1 MLLQAL
7 ALALRAAPPRRSY
20 VAEPAH
26 ALDAN
31 PLTFWSSVGGAVCC
45 TESTPAWLLVSL
57 GPPRAIATLQL
68 VLLQDMT
75 FTLAV
80 ANASDAAMS
89 SWVTVASSVCE
100 KCRTNEFTYLH
111 ATFDVTRGGR
121 PVVASH
127 VKLTITWS
135 SGGGIGACADLCDW
149 ATDVYE
155 LRALSAGAL
164 PAAPPPPQALLPP
177 PGCAV
182 PPARRVLTQSADG
195 VGAARRGAAALGSPV
210 ADAAA
215 HDDRRLSAERAAVL
229 LTPPVPASSG
239 SVEFLRVLRPGA
251 DCDGTG
257 CSAQYGMFVSA
268 YVWLGG
274 AGGSSAGGMPGEGLV
289 MSLVDAS
296 RQTPGATVYVS
307 GGCGMRAALPLYA
320 LSIVFDS
327 AEGRAEEGC
336 DEPGTGMRVVSTL
349 LGPDV
354 PPHVVGATLEMS
366 TRAFRRGAWLP
377 LQFQLARIAGTWCA
391 QTIFLD
397 GLNVLDGYRVG
408 LTPQQMAAG
417 NITMDA
423 LYLVASARTGAASSD
438 AHALSGLRVECL
450 SYETPQPEWV
460 ENDAA
465 LRQPLTPPPSPGAAG
480 GWRRPPQP
488 PQQQQVLRAAAPP
501 RAVHVLR
508 GFAAGFAPAFCAT
521 LAALGCIAAACVCQQ
536 RCARAAADDA
546 APPLPVCGV
555 PHNAGAAAFDVF
567 LSYRRA
573 DWRLAD
579 AVQDKLRLRGLRV
592 FKDVDGFMA
601 GRPFDAALMCAVH
614 SAPVFAPLVTLAS
627 LRRLAAAVDANAA
640 DTSLA
645 EYVAALYCRDVE
657 RSVARVE
664 PLLAGP
670 EVPLR
675 AAARAASGA
684 AAPPQRWC
692 ALTQEPE
699 YGALL
704 AALPDAVPVA
714 TMALVDA
721 ALRTA
726 RGVALPPAFASL
738 TVRQVLLGRD
748 GSGVHPAV
756 VGALAGE
763 PFELACA
770 QVRACVAA
778 VRVSF
783 VCPLCA
789 CS

>member
-1 MLLQAL
+1 VCLLFYSILQAL
-7 ALALRAAPPRRSY
+7 ALALRAAALRRSY

-26 ALDAN
+26 ALDAK
-31 PLTFWSSVGGAVCC
+31 PFTFWSSVGGAVCC

-57 GPPRAIATLQL
+57 GAPRAIATLQL

-75 FTLAV
+75 FTLSV

-89 SWVTVASSVCE
+89 SWVTVASSVCAT
-100 KCRTNEFTYLH
+100 CHMNEHTYLQPL
-111 ATFDVTRGGR
+111 FDVTRGGR

-155 LRALSAGAL
+155 LRAFSAGAL
-164 PAAPPPPQALLPP
+164 PSAPPSTQALLPP

-195 VGAARRGAAALGSPV
+195 VGAARRGAAALGSPEG
-210 ADAAA
+210 AA
-215 HDDRRLSAERAAVL
+215 HDSEHAAVVL

-239 SVEFLRVLRPGA
+239 SVEFLRILRPGA

-257 CSAQYGMFVSA
+257 CSAQYGMLVTA

-289 MSLVDAS
+289 LSVVDAS
-296 RQTPGATVYVS
+296 RQTPGATVYFS

-327 AEGRAEEGC
+327 ADGDGEGC
-336 DEPGTGMRVVSTL
+336 DEPGTGIRFVSTL

-354 PPHVVGATLEMS
+354 PPRVLGATLEMS
-366 TRAFRRGAWLP
+366 THAFRRGAWLP
-377 LQFQLARIAGTWCA
+377 LQFWLARFSWSTLWCPA
-391 QTIFLD
+391 SIVLD
-397 GLNVLDGYRVG
+397 GLNVLEGCRMG
-408 LTPQQMAAG
+408 LTTPQQEP
-417 NITMDA
+417 NVTLDA
-423 LYLVASARTGAASSD
+423 LFLVAAARTGAASSD

-450 SYETPQPEWV
+450 SNDTPQEEWI
-460 ENDAA
+460 ENYSG
-465 LRQPLTPPPSPGAAG
+465 LRQPLTPPPSPGAAS
-480 GWRRPPQP
+480 GWRRPPPP
-488 PQQQQVLRAAAPP
+488 PQLQVSRAAAPV
-501 RAVHVLR
+501 RKLR
-508 GFAAGFAPAFCAT
+508 GFAAGFAPAFCVT
-521 LAALGCIAAACVCQQ
+521 IFALGCCAALCMCQQ
-536 RCARAAADDA
+536 RIALAAADDA
-546 APPLPVCGV
+546 TPPLPGCGV
-555 PHNAGAAAFDVF
+555 PHAVAAGFDVF

-601 GRPFDAALMCAVH
+601 GRPFDAALMCAVR
-614 SAPVFAPLVTLAS
+614 SAPVFAPVVTLAS
-627 LRRLAAAVDANAA
+627 LRRLAAAVDANTV

-645 EYVAALYCRDVE
+645 EYIAALYCRDVE
-657 RSVARVE
+657 RSVARIE

-675 AAARAASGA
+675 ATHAASGA
-684 AAPPQRWC
+684 APQRWC
-692 ALTQEPE
+692 ALTHEPE
-699 YGALL
+699 YATLL

-748 GSGVHPAV
+748 GNGVHPPV
-756 VGALAGE
+756 VGVLSGE

-770 QVRACVAA
+770 QARAW
-778 VRVSF
+778 RQRGVSA
-783 VCPLCA
+783 LHLQLIA
-789 CS
+789 T